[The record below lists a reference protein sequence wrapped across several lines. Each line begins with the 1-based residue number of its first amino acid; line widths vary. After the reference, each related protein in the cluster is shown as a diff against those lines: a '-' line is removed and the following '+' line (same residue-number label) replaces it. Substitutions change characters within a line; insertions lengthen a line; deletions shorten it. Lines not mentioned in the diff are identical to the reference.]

1 MAGGNMDEFLNQPL
15 LQNDAEN
22 SMYDSIQS
30 QTTDSTSFSKTVF
43 NGLNALSGV
52 GILSVPYA
60 LSSGG
65 WGSLPLLFAVSMAA
79 FYAGLLIK
87 RCMELDPTINCFI
100 DIGDRAF
107 GTAGRI
113 LVAMFMCAEL
123 YLVVTGFLIVEGD
136 NLYNLFPNMNI
147 NFFGIHV
154 IIGKKWI
161 VILVAVFI
169 TPSVWYNDYNYL
181 SYISATGVL
190 ASFVIILSVFYVG
203 AFGGIGFQHKG
214 EFFNWSGIPTSAS
227 LYGFCYCAHPVFP
240 NLYNSME
247 KKHDFTKVLII
258 CFVWMTFS
266 YSSIAILGYLMFGSR
281 LYPEITL
288 NLPTNKISSQV
299 AIFTTLISPL
309 SKYALMLDP
318 VIIAVESWF
327 PVHHNKRFKFMI
339 RTIIIITQVIVA
351 LYIPFFGR
359 LVSLV
364 GAFLSVTASITLPC
378 LCYLKIAGN
387 NLGYEKVLVV
397 GVIISSLLI
406 AIFGTY
412 TSLVQLIYGVAMPI

>member
-1 MAGGNMDEFLNQPL
+1 MVQ
-15 LQNDAEN
+15 
-22 SMYDSIQS
+22 
-30 QTTDSTSFSKTVF
+30 
-43 NGLNALSGV
+43 
-52 GILSVPYA
+52 
-60 LSSGG
+60 
-65 WGSLPLLFAVSMAA
+65 
-79 FYAGLLIK
+79 
-87 RCMELDPTINCFI
+87 
-100 DIGDRAF
+100 
-107 GTAGRI
+107 
-113 LVAMFMCAEL
+113 
-123 YLVVTGFLIVEGD
+123 
-136 NLYNLFPNMNI
+136 
-147 NFFGIHV
+147 
-154 IIGKKWI
+154 
-161 VILVAVFI
+161 
-169 TPSVWYNDYNYL
+169 
-181 SYISATGVL
+181 
-190 ASFVIILSVFYVG
+190 
-203 AFGGIGFQHKG
+203 
-214 EFFNWSGIPTSAS
+214 
-227 LYGFCYCAHPVFP
+227 
-240 NLYNSME
+240 
-247 KKHDFTKVLII
+247 VLII